1 MTQQDESG
9 PGTAT
14 DQPVP
19 SAGLTP
25 QQPPPRPSPYLDATG
40 SPQAYL
46 APPRPDQPRY
56 GAPAAYLPS
65 ARAFGRPQQP
75 AGQQGYGQPGYTG
88 QGYGNQ
94 GYGNQ
99 GYGRPAGARGAF
111 GAQSR
116 RDPAIAAPWER
127 LIASVLDWI
136 IIFMIS
142 VLVFLSPLEQVW
154 REWQAIATRYPNL
167 YSPAAQ
173 AAIGSISRD
182 PATQHTLL
190 YWFLGMF
197 GIALVYYWVQHAA
210 WGATLGK
217 RALGT
222 RVVTADRSRIG
233 VRVAGLRAAVFLVGP
248 AVFLLLGS
256 PINYLG
262 GLLWL
267 ADAGWPLFD
276 SRARCLHDKLAGTIV
291 IRQRWLDQQA
301 RSARP
306 W

>member
-1 MTQQDESG
+1 MTQQDETG
-9 PGTAT
+9 QGTAT
-14 DQPVP
+14 DQPAP
-19 SAGLTP
+19 TDGLTP
-25 QQPPPRPSPYLDATG
+25 QEQPLPRPSPYLDAAG

-46 APPRPDQPRY
+46 APPHPDQPRY
-56 GAPAAYLPS
+56 GTPTAYLPS
-65 ARAFGRPQQP
+65 PRSFGRPQQP
-75 AGQQGYGQPGYTG
+75 PGQQGYGQPGYTG

-99 GYGRPAGARGAF
+99 GYGRPVKARAAF
-111 GAQSR
+111 GAQSH

-127 LIASVLDWI
+127 LSASILDWI
-136 IIFMIS
+136 IIFIIS
-142 VLVFLSPLEQVW
+142 VLAFLSPLEQVW
-154 REWQAIATRYPNL
+154 RDWQAIATRYPNL

-197 GIALVYYWVQHAA
+197 GIALAYYWVQHAA

-233 VRVAGLRAAVFLVGP
+233 VRAAGLRAAVF
-248 AVFLLLGS
+248 
-256 PINYLG
+256 
-262 GLLWL
+262 
-267 ADAGWPLFD
+267 
-276 SRARCLHDKLAGTIV
+276 LHDKLAGTIV